1 MDRTTAFQFVDEW
14 VEAWNAH
21 DLERVLGH
29 FADDAHFSSPM
40 AASILPDSG
49 GHIRGKEDLRR
60 YWAEGL
66 RRLPD
71 LHFVLESVYLGVDTV
86 VVNYRNQ
93 DAELVCEVLTFD
105 GDLIVDGHG
114 TYLVADPTVA
124 GV

>member
-1 MDRTTAFQFVDEW
+1 MDRTTALQYVEEW
-14 VEAWNAH
+14 VDAWNSH
-21 DLERVLGH
+21 DLDRILGH
-29 FADDAHFSSPM
+29 VADHAHFSSPM

-49 GHIRGKEDLRR
+49 GHIDGKDALRQ

-71 LHFVLESVYLGVDTV
+71 LHFEVDGVYLGVDTV

-93 DAELVCEVLTFD
+93 DAELVCEVITFD
-105 GDLIVDGHG
+105 GDLVVDGHG